1 MLPYLFGGIV
11 AMFAIFLWKS
21 MWSPIVH
28 WRERDCENLWPI
40 ILTLL
45 VVSLAIKI
53 DKLAITLFAVAFAI
67 LAIAFLISDMD
78 LVTAV
83 LPDNLTC
90 NHTLSCTLSYFQS
103 TGTS

>member
-1 MLPYLFGGIV
+1 MQ
-11 AMFAIFLWKS
+11 FLH
-21 MWSPIVH
+21 I
-28 WRERDCENLWPI
+28 
-40 ILTLL
+40 
-45 VVSLAIKI
+45 VSLVLS
-53 DKLAITLFAVAFAI
+53 LAMISSALPEGLEVNVRSASVQRITTINSVNI
-67 LAIAFLISDMD
+67 QAFLISDMD